1 MNQNTICG
9 FSILLGSILASQ
21 LAHEIL
27 GLASGSAYEGLS
39 HSGICPSPPYS
50 LLFGFRFP
58 PLKLHLHVYIPA
70 GILNLNIWFKK
81 LGPMYIVPSLTPNQC
96 SSNDFGMVY
105 MRNGVCV
112 PIIGSYEIDKINI
125 LL

>member
-1 MNQNTICG
+1 MNQSTICD
-9 FSILLGSILASQ
+9 FSIPLGPILASQ
-21 LAHEIL
+21 SGLEIL
-27 GLASGSAYEGLS
+27 GLASGSAYEGLG
-39 HSGICPSPPYS
+39 HGAICPSLPDI
-50 LLFGFRFP
+50 LLFGLRFL
-58 PLKLHLHVYIPA
+58 PLMLHLHVYTLA

-96 SSNDFGMVY
+96 CSNDFGMVY

-112 PIIGSYEIDKINI
+112 PIIGSCEVDKINI